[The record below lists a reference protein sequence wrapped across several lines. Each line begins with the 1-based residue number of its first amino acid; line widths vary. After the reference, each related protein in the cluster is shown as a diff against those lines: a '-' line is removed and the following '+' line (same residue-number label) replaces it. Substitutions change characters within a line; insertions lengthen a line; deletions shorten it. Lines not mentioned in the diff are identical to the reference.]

1 MISKGHESEAAALK
15 EEKVL
20 DKRIMAARQAAGFS
34 ITEAAQKLGFKNYQT
49 LSAIEKG
56 ARNINAHELIMMA
69 RLYGRNLDYF
79 LESDVAPDP
88 VPLWRHEVKP
98 ALKARKTDV
107 NQIQRQFLSFLE
119 NYSNLEHLLGLKRRW
134 KDIQKNYDRDDFSVN
149 GFEQADKLGADIH
162 NFLDLGSRPSLNLLN
177 VLENTL
183 RFKIL
188 HLSLGDGVSGASLV
202 DNILGVGI
210 LINAKDAP
218 WRRNFDLAH
227 ELFHVI
233 TWNVFS
239 PEEIGNGT
247 TKTRPEQYADI
258 FASSLL
264 LPEAHLLNALK
275 ETATDN
281 EIRVIDI
288 IELAKEFG
296 VSTEAVLWRLVNL
309 KKLKKSQA
317 QRVLDNPKFR
327 DLDRSMRRRLYSGD
341 RLSKFP
347 SRFISLACRC
357 LMEGKISRGAFAE
370 YLEIDRAEIDDYLDA
385 AGFVEGNYAKIAAA

>member
-1 MISKGHESEAAALK
+1 MMSKGKGED
-15 EEKVL
+15 VL
-20 DKRIMAARQAAGFS
+20 GKRILAARDASGFS
-34 ITEAAQKLGFKNYQT
+34 ITEAAKKLGFKNYQT

-56 ARNINAHELIMMA
+56 ARKINAHELIMMA

-88 VPLWRHEVKP
+88 VPLWR
-98 ALKARKTDV
+98 KAGKTDV
-107 NQIQRQFLSFLE
+107 NQMQRQFLSFLE

-134 KDIQKNYDRDDFSVN
+134 KDIQKNYDRDDFSYN
-149 GFEQADKLGADIH
+149 GFEQAGKLGADIH

-177 VLENTL
+177 VLENKL

-188 HLSLGDGVSGASLV
+188 HLSLGDGVSGASVV
-202 DNILGVGI
+202 DNTIGVGI
-210 LINAKDAP
+210 LINVNDAP

-227 ELFHVI
+227 ELFHII

-239 PEEIGNGT
+239 PEEIGNST
-247 TKTRPEQYADI
+247 IKTRPEQYADI

-264 LPEAHLLNALK
+264 LPEVHLRDALK
-275 ETATDN
+275 ETAADN
-281 EIRVIDI
+281 AIRIIDI

-309 KKLKKSQA
+309 GIIKKPLASK
-317 QRVLDNPKFR
+317 VLETPNFR
-327 DLDRSMRRRLYSGD
+327 DLDRDMRQGLYGKEMP
-341 RLSKFP
+341 SKFP

-357 LMEGKISRGAFAE
+357 LMEGKISRGTFAE
-370 YLEIDRAEIDDYLDA
+370 YLEIDRAEIDDYLEA
-385 AGFVEGNYAKIAAA
+385 AGFGEENYAKIAAA

>member
-1 MISKGHESEAAALK
+1 MISKAK
-15 EEKVL
+15 EEEIL
-20 DKRIMAARQAAGFS
+20 DKRIVAAREAAGFS

-56 ARNINAHELIMMA
+56 ARKINAHELIMMA
-69 RLYGRNLDYF
+69 RLYGRSLDYF
-79 LESDVAPDP
+79 LESDVVSDP
-88 VPLWRHEVKP
+88 VPLWRKTT
-98 ALKARKTDV
+98 KTDV
-107 NQIQRQFLSFLE
+107 NQIQRKFLSFLE

-134 KDIQKNYDRDDFSVN
+134 KDVQKNYDRDDFSVN

-162 NFLDLGSRPSLNLLN
+162 NSLDLGSRPSLNLLN
-177 VLENTL
+177 VLENKL

-188 HLSLGDGVSGASLV
+188 HLSLGDGASGASVV

-258 FASSLL
+258 FASRLL
-264 LPEAHLLNALK
+264 LPEAHLLDALK
-275 ETATDN
+275 ETITDN
-281 EIRVIDI
+281 EVRPIDI
-288 IELAKEFG
+288 IELAKDFG
-296 VSTEAVLWRLVNL
+296 VLTEAILWRLVNL
-309 KKLKKSQA
+309 KILKKPQA
-317 QRVLDNPKFR
+317 QKALDNPNFR
-327 DLDRSMRRRLYSGD
+327 DLDRNMRLSLYSKD
-341 RLSKFP
+341 RPSKLP

-357 LMEGKISRGAFAE
+357 LLEGKISRGTFAE
-370 YLEIDRAEIDDYLDA
+370 YLEIDRAEIDEYLVE
-385 AGFVEGNYAKIAAA
+385 AGFMEQNYEKIAVA

>member
-1 MISKGHESEAAALK
+1 MISKGK

-56 ARNINAHELIMMA
+56 TRKINAHELIMMA

-88 VPLWRHEVKP
+88 VPLWR
-98 ALKARKTDV
+98 KARKTDV
-107 NQIQRQFLSFLE
+107 NQIQRQFLSFLK
-119 NYSNLEHLLGLKRRW
+119 NYSNVEHLLGLKRRW

-162 NFLDLGSRPSLNLLN
+162 NFLDLGSRVSLNLLN
-177 VLENTL
+177 VLENKL

-188 HLSLGDGVSGASLV
+188 HLSLGDGVSGASVV

-218 WRRNFDLAH
+218 WRRHFDLAH

-296 VSTEAVLWRLVNL
+296 VSREAVLWRLVNL

-327 DLDRSMRRRLYSGD
+327 DLDRNMRRRLYNKD
-341 RLSKFP
+341 KPSKFP
-347 SRFISLACRC
+347 SRFTSLACRC

>member
-1 MISKGHESEAAALK
+1 MESKNSK
-15 EEKVL
+15 EEVL
-20 DKRIMAARQAAGFS
+20 DKRIAAAREAAGFS

-56 ARNINAHELIMMA
+56 VRKINVRELIMMA

-79 LESDVAPDP
+79 LESDIPPDP
-88 VPLWRHEVKP
+88 APLWRKTT
-98 ALKARKTDV
+98 KTDV
-107 NQIQRQFLSFLE
+107 NQVQRQFLSFLE

-134 KDIQKNYDRDDFSVN
+134 KDIQKNYDRDDFSAN
-149 GFEQADKLGADIH
+149 GFEQADELGADIH
-162 NFLDLGSRPSLNLLN
+162 NFLDLGSRPYSNLLN
-177 VLENTL
+177 VLENRL

-188 HLSLGDGVSGASLV
+188 HLPLGDGVSGASVV
-202 DNILGVGI
+202 DNTLGVGI
-210 LINAKDAP
+210 LINANDAP
-218 WRRNFDLAH
+218 WRRHFDLAH

-247 TKTRPEQYADI
+247 TITRPEQYANI

-264 LPEAHLLNALK
+264 LPENHLREALK

-281 EIRVIDI
+281 EIRIIDI
-288 IELAKEFG
+288 IELAKEFS

-309 KKLKKSQA
+309 KMITRPLAEKA
-317 QRVLDNPKFR
+317 LDNPNFR
-327 DLDRSMRRRLYSGD
+327 DLDRDMRQKLYEKDGPS
-341 RLSKFP
+341 RFP

-357 LMEGKISRGAFAE
+357 LMEGRISRGVFAE
-370 YLEIDRAEIDDYLDA
+370 YLEIDRSEIDAYLA
-385 AGFVEGNYAKIAAA
+385 AVGFGEASYAKIAAA

>member
-1 MISKGHESEAAALK
+1 MISKGK
-15 EEKVL
+15 EEEIL
-20 DKRIMAARQAAGFS
+20 DKRIMSARQAAGFS

-56 ARNINAHELIMMA
+56 TRKINAHELIMMA
-69 RLYGRNLDYF
+69 RLYGRNLEYF

-88 VPLWRHEVKP
+88 VPLWR
-98 ALKARKTDV
+98 KTIETNI

-119 NYSNLEHLLGLKRRW
+119 NYSDLEHLLGLKRRW
-134 KDIQKNYDRDDFSVN
+134 KDIQKNYDRDDFSVD
-149 GFEQADKLGADIH
+149 GFERASKLGAEIH
-162 NFLDLGSRPSLNLLN
+162 DFLDLGSRPSLNLLY
-177 VLENTL
+177 VLENKL
-183 RFKIL
+183 RFKIF
-188 HLSLGDGVSGASLV
+188 HLSLGDGVSGASVV
-202 DNILGVGI
+202 DNTLGVGI
-210 LINAKDAP
+210 LINANDAP
-218 WRRNFDLAH
+218 WRRNYDLAH
-227 ELFHVI
+227 ELFHII

-264 LPEAHLLNALK
+264 LPEAHLLDALK

-296 VSTEAVLWRLVNL
+296 VSTEAILWRLVDL
-309 KKLKKSQA
+309 KILKKSRA
-317 QRVLDNPKFR
+317 QKVLDNQKFR
-327 DLDRSMRRRLYSGD
+327 DLDHNMRRGLYNID
-341 RLSKFP
+341 RPSKFP

-357 LMEGKISRGAFAE
+357 LMEGKISRGTFAV
-370 YLEIDRAEIDDYLDA
+370 YLEIGRAEIDDYLDA
-385 AGFVEGNYAKIAAA
+385 AGFVEGNYAKIATA

>member
-1 MISKGHESEAAALK
+1 MISKGK

-20 DKRIMAARQAAGFS
+20 DKRIMAARQAVGFS

-56 ARNINAHELIMMA
+56 ARKINAHELIMMA
-69 RLYGRNLDYF
+69 RLYGRTLDYF

-88 VPLWRHEVKP
+88 VPLWRKTT
-98 ALKARKTDV
+98 KTDI

-119 NYSNLEHLLGLKRRW
+119 SYSNLEHLLGLKRRW
-134 KDIQKNYDRDDFSVN
+134 KDVQKNYDRDDFSVN
-149 GFEQADKLGADIH
+149 GFEQADKLGSDIH

-177 VLENTL
+177 VLENKL

-188 HLSLGDGVSGASLV
+188 HLSLGDGVSGASVV

-227 ELFHVI
+227 ELFHIV

-264 LPEAHLLNALK
+264 LPETHLLDALK

-281 EIRVIDI
+281 EIRFVDI
-288 IELAKEFG
+288 IELAKDFG
-296 VSTEAVLWRLVNL
+296 VSSEAILWRLVNL
-309 KKLKKSQA
+309 DRLKKSQV
-317 QRVLDNPKFR
+317 QKILDNPDFR
-327 DLDRSMRRRLYSGD
+327 DVDRTRRRSLYSEGKP
-341 RLSKFP
+341 SKFP

-357 LMEGKISRGAFAE
+357 MLEGKISRGTFAE
-370 YLEIDRAEIDDYLDA
+370 YLEIDRAEIDEYLVE
-385 AGFVEGNYAKIAAA
+385 AGFMEQNYEKIAFA

>member
-1 MISKGHESEAAALK
+1 MISNGK
-15 EEKVL
+15 EENIL
-20 DKRIMAARQAAGFS
+20 DKRIMAAREAAGFS
-34 ITEAAQKLGFKNYQT
+34 ITQAAQKLGFKNYQT

-56 ARNINAHELIMMA
+56 IRKINAHELIMMA

-88 VPLWRHEVKP
+88 LPLWR
-98 ALKARKTDV
+98 KAGKTDV
-107 NQIQRQFLSFLE
+107 NQIQRQFFSFLE

-149 GFEQADKLGADIH
+149 GFEQAGKLGAEIH
-162 NFLDLGSRPSLNLLN
+162 SFLDLGSRPSLNLLN
-177 VLENTL
+177 VLENKL

-188 HLSLGDGVSGASLV
+188 HMPLEDGVSGASVV
-202 DNILGVGI
+202 DNALGVGI
-210 LINAKDAP
+210 LINANDAP
-218 WRRNFDLAH
+218 WRRHFDLAH

-239 PEEIGNGT
+239 PDEIGNGT
-247 TKTRPEQYADI
+247 TITRPEQYANI

-264 LPEAHLLNALK
+264 LPENHLREALK

-281 EIRVIDI
+281 EIRIIDI

-309 KKLKKSQA
+309 KMIKRPLAEKA
-317 QRVLDNPKFR
+317 LDYPNFR
-327 DLDRSMRRRLYSGD
+327 DLDRDMRQKLYEKDGPS
-341 RLSKFP
+341 RFP

-357 LMEGKISRGAFAE
+357 LMEGKISRGVFAE
-370 YLEIDRAEIDDYLDA
+370 YLEIDRSEIDDYLA
-385 AGFVEGNYAKIAAA
+385 TVGFGEESYAKIAAA